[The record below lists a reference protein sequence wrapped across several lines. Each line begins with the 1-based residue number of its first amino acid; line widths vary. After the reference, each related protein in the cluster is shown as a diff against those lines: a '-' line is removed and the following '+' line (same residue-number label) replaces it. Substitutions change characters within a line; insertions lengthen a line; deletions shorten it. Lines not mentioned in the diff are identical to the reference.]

1 MLLLRSALDKR
12 VAQGMTQPERGIPM
26 VFDFGALPPEINSGK
41 IYAGPGAAP
50 LLAAAAAWEAL
61 AGELQITA
69 THYASTIGELTTSWR
84 GPSSQAAASSA
95 APYTEWLSDTA
106 AQAQQTASQAQAA
119 AAAYEAAFAASIPPP
134 VIAANRA
141 LLAVL
146 VATNFLGQNTPAI
159 AANEA
164 TYAEFWAQDAGAMY
178 GYAGAAAA
186 ASQLTPFTAAPTTAN
201 DSGQASQAAAT
212 VPADATTDAI
222 SAFLTQLNASLVSLN
237 TNVALF
243 GTQLT
248 AAETGFINSLGVP
261 AITATLPPT
270 VTGGATSLSTLVGAL
285 NTTIS
290 TFLTGPF
297 TPLGYASGAIRSF
310 YQACISI
317 PNLGVGIQ
325 GIGPLIHPTP
335 TAGALSPLLHSGLL
349 SGASH
354 SFAPATGLGR
364 AGTIGALSVPQNWA
378 AAAPAVRMVAAEME
392 AATAVDAAP
401 EVALAQPPGMF
412 GQTAL
417 ASLAG
422 RAMGGTAT
430 RAVVGQDYR
439 VPGAVAADELA
450 TTATIIVIPPSAE

>member
-1 MLLLRSALDKR
+1 
-12 VAQGMTQPERGIPM
+12 M

-61 AGELQITA
+61 ASELQITA
-69 THYASTIGELTTSWR
+69 THYASTIGELTTSWH
-84 GPSSQAAASSA
+84 GPSSQAAASAA

-106 AQAQQTASQAQAA
+106 AQAAQTASQAHAA

-141 LLAVL
+141 LLAAL

-159 AANEA
+159 AATEA

-178 GYAGAAAA
+178 AYAGAAAA

-212 VPADATTDAI
+212 AKAAATPADATTDAI
-222 SAFLTQLNASLVSLN
+222 SAFLTQLNTNLVNLN
-237 TNVALF
+237 TNIASF

-248 AAETGFINSLGVP
+248 GAETAFINSLGIP
-261 AITATLPPT
+261 AITAMLPPT

-285 NTTIS
+285 NTTIT
-290 TFLTGPF
+290 TFVSGPF

-310 YQACISI
+310 YQAAVSI

-335 TAGALSPLLHSGLL
+335 TAGALSPLLHSSLL
-349 SGASH
+349 SGASQ
-354 SFAPATGLGR
+354 SFAPATALGR

-392 AATAVDAAP
+392 AAAAADAAP
-401 EVALAQPPGMF
+401 EAALAQPPGMF

-422 RAMGGTAT
+422 RAIGGTAT

-439 VPGAVAADELA
+439 VPGAVAVDEIA